1 MIDAKKVSTMAR
13 LAIYEQGQ
21 GKEDKKIH
29 RYSRRTYLDIRRLI
43 SFVSL
48 TISYILMAGLYCLRY
63 IDDIFSQGFGYD
75 YKSLL
80 IRLTAAYLLVLTA
93 GMIITEKIYRK
104 RYDEMMENLKRYDYE
119 LYQLETYTD
128 DEEAQQ

>member
-1 MIDAKKVSTMAR
+1 MIDAKKVSMMAR

-29 RYSRRTYLDIRRLI
+29 HYSKRTYLDIRRLI

-80 IRLTAAYLLVLTA
+80 IRLTAAYLMVLTA

-119 LYQLETYTD
+119 LYQLETYKD
-128 DEEAQQ
+128 DEELQQ